1 MAGDGGSNRLRPA
14 GSAKR
19 VMMET
24 EKSVKADL
32 EALSQRLK
40 DAQQQLILSA
50 AGLRMLPG
58 ESLIRRIAELE
69 QAIVATETMIDEMS

>member
-1 MAGDGGSNRLRPA
+1 
-14 GSAKR
+14 
-19 VMMET
+19 MMET